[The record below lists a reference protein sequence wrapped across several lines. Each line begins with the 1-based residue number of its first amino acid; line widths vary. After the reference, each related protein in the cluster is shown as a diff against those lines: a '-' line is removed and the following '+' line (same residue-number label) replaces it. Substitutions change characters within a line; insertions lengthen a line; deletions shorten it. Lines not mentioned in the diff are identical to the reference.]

1 MNNPF
6 KRFFIDEDE
15 NASSDLAE
23 CHQVIEFARC
33 EYFNKFLGYLE
44 RGADAKLDVSTATT
58 MLASAERINT
68 FKDIRAFLRRQV
80 RDSQNLIDRE
90 TRDE

>member
-6 KRFFIDEDE
+6 KRFFVEEEEDS
-15 NASSDLAE
+15 NTDLSE
-23 CHQVIEFARC
+23 CHQIIEFARC
-33 EYFNKFLGYLE
+33 EYFNKFMSYLE
-44 RGADAKLDVSTATT
+44 RGSDAKIDVSTATS

-68 FKDIRAFLRRQV
+68 FKDIRAFLRRQI